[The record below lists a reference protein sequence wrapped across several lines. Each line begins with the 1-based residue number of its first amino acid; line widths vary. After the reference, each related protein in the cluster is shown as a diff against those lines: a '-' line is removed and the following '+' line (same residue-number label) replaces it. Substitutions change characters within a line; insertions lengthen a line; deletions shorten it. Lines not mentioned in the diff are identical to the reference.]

1 MFMKNKKQK
10 MLVLSLAVV
19 LLVGVG
25 TTIAYLISTPDAVKN
40 VFIPS
45 SVSCAVDEDFANNQV
60 KSNVRVKNTGDIDA
74 YIRAEVV
81 VTWKNENGEIYGAT
95 PVLGR
100 DYSMDLGESEKT
112 LEESGWTE
120 KDGFY
125 YCKNK
130 VAKDSFTG
138 ILISECKQ
146 QQPAPAEGYYLSVE
160 ILTSAIQAEGVSDG
174 EGEPAGTNNG
184 ESAMESA
191 WDVAPADLN
200 N

>member
-81 VTWKNENGEIYGAT
+81 VTWKNENGEIYD
-95 PVLGR
+95 VLCGPFFVCG
-100 DYSMDLGESEKT
+100 LGEEDFDS
-112 LEESGWTE
+112 LTE
-120 KDGFY
+120 
-125 YCKNK
+125 
-130 VAKDSFTG
+130 T
-138 ILISECKQ
+138 Q
-146 QQPAPAEGYYLSVE
+146 ME
-160 ILTSAIQAEGVSDG
+160 IYSKRFAHPELFLTIGGNLMVV
-174 EGEPAGTNNG
+174 P
-184 ESAMESA
+184 
-191 WDVAPADLN
+191 V
-200 N
+200 